1 MYGAVSR
8 LAEIFKVK
16 RAQKCVMNGGKIPTY
31 LSSLQSFGRRTT
43 FLASFLF
50 VTFNAVVLLWSDE
63 WSDECISSRVG
74 TNLLKI
80 SLALT
85 WLAFCFSNK
94 MRLSF
99 WADWTRFKLTT
110 SWWIAS
116 TVDGLFCTWNKKNV
130 NETRHE
136 GQQNNCRSDI
146 NYFLHSLQIL
156 RSHKDLSVLCCLKSS
171 VPINN
176 FSNQLNWYVVLLG
189 LPLKYRTIWIH
200 KTMDCSNKDRSR
212 SLGLVF
218 IKIDLICR

>member
-110 SWWIAS
+110 S
-116 TVDGLFCTWNKKNV
+116 
-130 NETRHE
+130 
-136 GQQNNCRSDI
+136 
-146 NYFLHSLQIL
+146 
-156 RSHKDLSVLCCLKSS
+156 
-171 VPINN
+171 
-176 FSNQLNWYVVLLG
+176 
-189 LPLKYRTIWIH
+189 
-200 KTMDCSNKDRSR
+200 
-212 SLGLVF
+212 
-218 IKIDLICR
+218 